1 MRKATTQM
9 QQLAATR
16 RRFRGLPRSGRAA
29 QMAPELASLRE
40 NDATEFAHAASKSK
54 SFHHGWVFPPRTTGE
69 AEELA
74 RRRQGPADF
83 GYLIR
88 DCGKAAGYIEI
99 TNIVRGPLQS
109 GYLGYY
115 MFEGYERR
123 GYMKWALGVIIQR
136 AWKELKLHR
145 LEANIQPGNTASIEL
160 VRALGFLKEGYSPKY
175 LKLGGRW
182 RDHERWAIQRDW
194 QGGISSRSI

>member
-1 MRKATTQM
+1 M
-9 QQLAATR
+9 QQFAATR
-16 RRFRGLPRSGRAA
+16 RRFRGLPRSGLTAHV
-29 QMAPELASLRE
+29 APELSPFCE
-40 NDATEFAHAASKSK
+40 HDATEFALAASKSK
-54 SFHHGWVFPPRTTGE
+54 SFHHGWVYPPTTTSE

-88 DCGKAAGYIEI
+88 DQESGKAAGYIEI

-160 VRALGFLKEGYSPKY
+160 VRALGFLKEGYSPEY

-182 RDHERWAIQRDW
+182 RDHERWAIQRDG
-194 QGGISSRSI
+194 QGGLSSR

>member
-1 MRKATTQM
+1 
-9 QQLAATR
+9 
-16 RRFRGLPRSGRAA
+16 
-29 QMAPELASLRE
+29 MAPALSFFFEHKAK
-40 NDATEFAHAASKSK
+40 EFALPAKRSKSLHR
-54 SFHHGWVFPPRTTGE
+54 SWVSPPTTTTE

-74 RRRQGPADF
+74 KRRQGPNDF
-83 GYLIR
+83 GYLI
-88 DCGKAAGYIEI
+88 CEFETGKIAGYIEI
-99 TNIVRGPLQS
+99 TNVVRGPFQS

-115 MFEGYERR
+115 MFKGFERR

-160 VRALGFLKEGYSPKY
+160 VKALGFEQEGYSPKY

-182 RDHERWAIQRDW
+182 RDHERWAILCK
-194 QGGISSRSI
+194 

>member
-1 MRKATTQM
+1 
-9 QQLAATR
+9 
-16 RRFRGLPRSGRAA
+16 
-29 QMAPELASLRE
+29 MAPALAYFF
-40 NDATEFAHAASKSK
+40 DHHGKEFALAASKSK
-54 SFHHGWVFPPRTTGE
+54 SLHRGWVHPPTTAAE
-69 AEELA
+69 AAALA
-74 RRRQGPADF
+74 NRRQGPNDY

-88 DCGKAAGYIEI
+88 DYQTGKVAGYIEI

-115 MFEGYERR
+115 MFKGFERR
-123 GYMKWALGVIIQR
+123 GYMNWALGTIIQR

-160 VRALGFLKEGYSPKY
+160 VKSLGFDKEGYSPRY

-182 RDHERWAIQRDW
+182 RDHERWAIL
-194 QGGISSRSI
+194 SK

>member
-1 MRKATTQM
+1 MAPALSFFFEHKAKDFA
-9 QQLAATR
+9 LAAKR
-16 RRFRGLPRSGRAA
+16 
-29 QMAPELASLRE
+29 
-40 NDATEFAHAASKSK
+40 SKSLHR
-54 SFHHGWVFPPRTTGE
+54 SWVSPPTTTTE

-74 RRRQGPADF
+74 KQRQGPNDF
-83 GYLIR
+83 GYLV
-88 DCGKAAGYIEI
+88 CEFETGKIAGYIEI

-115 MFEGYERR
+115 MFKGYERR
-123 GYMKWALGVIIQR
+123 GYMKWALGVIVQR

-160 VRALGFLKEGYSPKY
+160 VKALGFEQEGYSPKY

-182 RDHERWAIQRDW
+182 RDHERWAILCK
-194 QGGISSRSI
+194 